1 VLITRTPDPDA
12 LPAHRG
18 SDVPGR
24 PCVPG
29 PLGALRKWVA
39 GHSIAVD
46 ACFAAGLLAFAAVHL
61 LREHPHHPV
70 LVWALQIGLF
80 LPLVW
85 RRRAALA
92 VFALVVGV
100 AFAQWLT
107 GVLVPAGD
115 FALLIALYTVAAQ
128 ASLRHMLQAAAVVEV
143 GVALATGQWA
153 PPGDQIRMFV
163 LLSGMTTAAAVMGLN
178 VRNRRDRLASLE
190 DRAARLER
198 ERDQQAQIAVAAE
211 RARIAREMHDIVT
224 HSLSVMVALADGASY
239 AIPASPEQAA
249 DAIGKAS
256 HVGRQ
261 ALGEM
266 QRLLGVLRGEVSET
280 APELADDLTANGA
293 AERHPQP
300 GLRQLDDLLT
310 QVRAAGLPTELKVVG
325 EPPPLQ
331 PGAQLAIYRVVQE
344 ALTNTRKH
352 GGPGTTARVCLSYG
366 ERAIDVEI
374 TDDGRGRPGPQPD
387 GHGITGMRERAA
399 LYGGEVQAGPLPTAG
414 WRVRARFGPAV
425 RVGAA

>member
-1 VLITRTPDPDA
+1 MQIGLRSAPGA
-12 LPAHRG
+12 LSARRG
-18 SDVPGR
+18 SGLPGK
-24 PCVPG
+24 
-29 PLGALRKWVA
+29 LAALRKSTA
-39 GHSIAVD
+39 GHSVVID
-46 ACFAAGLLAFAAVHL
+46 ACFAAALLAFAAEHL
-61 LREHPHHPV
+61 LREHPHPFV

-85 RRRAALA
+85 RRRAPFP
-92 VFALVVGV
+92 VFTLVAGV

-107 GVLVPAGD
+107 GVLLPAGD

-128 ASLRHMLQAAAVVEV
+128 EPLRRMLQAAGVLEA

-153 PPGDQIRMFV
+153 PPGDQIKMFV
-163 LLSGMTTAAAVMGLN
+163 LLSGMTTAASVIGLN
-178 VRNRRDRLASLE
+178 VRTRRAYLASLE

-266 QRLLGVLRGEVSET
+266 QRLLGVLRGDAEGRGET
-280 APELADDLTANGA
+280 AYEAADDPAGDLGA
-293 AERHPQP
+293 GRHPQP
-300 GLRQLDDLLT
+300 GLGQLDDLLA
-310 QVRAAGLPTELKVVG
+310 QVRAAGLPTEFVVEG

-352 GGPGTTARVCLSYG
+352 GGPGTTARVHLRYDV
-366 ERAIDVEI
+366 RAIKVEI
-374 TDDGRGRPGPQPD
+374 TDDGHGRSGPQMD

-399 LYGGEVQAGPLPTAG
+399 LYGGEVQAGPLPTTG
-414 WRVRARFGPAV
+414 WRVSARFLPA
-425 RVGAA
+425 RLEGST